1 LLPKCYPDGEYL
13 VLTAQEGVLGSKSP
27 LTDVLIRQLKAREGE
42 RVEAWDDKISGLG
55 IRVSP
60 AGTKSFVL
68 LYRLNGQPKRMT
80 LGRYPIL
87 SLADARK
94 LATEALYK
102 ITHGE
107 NPQAEKEAARAFP
120 RFDDTLDEFIR
131 LHCNRQNREATARET
146 ERLLRARFLPAW
158 TARDIRT
165 IAKHDVLVILDAI
178 VEDGKP
184 SAANHAFAAIR
195 KMFSWCLQRG
205 IVDVSPCAGIGTPSA
220 AKERDRVLDND
231 ELVAV
236 WHAADVT
243 GYPYGSIVKLLILT
257 AQRRSEVADMRWP
270 EIDADNHVWALP
282 PERTKNARAH
292 QVPLP
297 PLAQALIA
305 ELPRLNAAYVFPA
318 RGNDAESFSGFSKL
332 KRKLDDV
339 SKVTN
344 WTLHDL
350 RRTTATGLAQLGV
363 APHVVE
369 KLLNHSTGTF
379 GGVAGIYNRFQ
390 YVPEM
395 RDALSK
401 WESHLHALVA
411 VKNKA

>member
-1 LLPKCYPDGEYL
+1 
-13 VLTAQEGVLGSKSP
+13 LGSRAS
-27 LTDVLIRQLKAREGE
+27 LTDVLIRQLRAREGE
-42 RVEAWDDKISGLG
+42 RVEAWDDKVSGLG

-68 LYRLNGQPKRMT
+68 LYRLNGQSKRMT

-87 SLADARK
+87 SLADARRM
-94 LATEALYK
+94 ASEALFK

-107 NPQAEKEAARAFP
+107 NPQAEKEAARTFP
-120 RFDDTLDEFIR
+120 RFDDTLDEFVR

-146 ERLLRARFLPAW
+146 ERLLRARFLLPWA
-158 TARDIRT
+158 TRDIRT
-165 IAKHDVLVILDAI
+165 ITKHDVLVVLDAI

-184 SAANHAFAAIR
+184 SAANHAFAAVR

-205 IVDVSPCAGIGTPSA
+205 IVDASPCAGIGAPSA
-220 AKERDRVLDND
+220 AKERDRVLDAD

-236 WHAADVT
+236 WMAADAT
-243 GYPYGSIVKLLILT
+243 GYPYGSIVKLLVLT
-257 AQRRSEVADMRWP
+257 AQRRSEVTAMRWP
-270 EIDADNHVWALP
+270 EIDAVNQIWALP

-305 ELPRLNAAYVFPA
+305 ELPRLNATYVFPA

-332 KRKLDDV
+332 KRKLDEV

-395 RDALSK
+395 REALSK
-401 WESHLHALVA
+401 WETHLQALVA
-411 VKNKA
+411 AKSEV

>member
-1 LLPKCYPDGEYL
+1 VTPETCASTCQHSRIWKTFPFQAGEL
-13 VLTAQEGVLGSKSP
+13 
-27 LTDVLIRQLKAREGE
+27 
-42 RVEAWDDKISGLG
+42 
-55 IRVSP
+55 
-60 AGTKSFVL
+60 
-68 LYRLNGQPKRMT
+68 RLSGQPKRLT

-94 LATEALYK
+94 MATEALYK

-107 NPQAEKEAARAFP
+107 NQQAEKEADRTFP
-120 RFDDTLDEFIR
+120 RFDETLDDFIR

-146 ERLLRARFLPAW
+146 ERLLRARFLPSWA
-158 TARDIRT
+158 ARDIRT
-165 IAKHDVLVILDAI
+165 IAKHDVLVVLDAI

-184 SAANHAFAAIR
+184 SAANHALAAVR

-205 IVDVSPCAGIGTPSA
+205 IVDVSPCAGIAAPSG

-236 WHAADVT
+236 WRAADAT
-243 GYPYGSIVKLLILT
+243 GYPYGSIVKLLFLT
-257 AQRRSEVADMRWP
+257 AQRRSEVTAMRWP
-270 EIDADNHVWALP
+270 EIDAVNQIWALP

-305 ELPRLNAAYVFPA
+305 ELPRLNATYVFPA

-332 KRKLDDV
+332 KRKLDGV

-344 WTLHDL
+344 WTRHDH
-350 RRTTATGLAQLGV
+350 RRTTATV
-363 APHVVE
+363 WRSWVSPPTW
-369 KLLNHSTGTF
+369 S
-379 GGVAGIYNRFQ
+379 R
-390 YVPEM
+390 
-395 RDALSK
+395 SC
-401 WESHLHALVA
+401 
-411 VKNKA
+411 